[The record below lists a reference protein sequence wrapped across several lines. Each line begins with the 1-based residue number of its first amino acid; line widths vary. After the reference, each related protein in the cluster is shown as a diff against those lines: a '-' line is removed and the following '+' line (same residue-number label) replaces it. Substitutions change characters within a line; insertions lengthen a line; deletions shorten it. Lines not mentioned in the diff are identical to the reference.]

1 MMSFMEL
8 VEMDA
13 MIAKTVGANPLKISL
28 QYTTL
33 CAKSLGCAFPTTK
46 IKYNIGYVES
56 FTMNGLGYGLASK
69 SRGAEVVSDLGSMK
83 KISSMDSAKKGQ
95 KMATCVSI
103 IPSWQ
108 ANRCK
113 MQIL

>member
-1 MMSFMEL
+1 
-8 VEMDA
+8 
-13 MIAKTVGANPLKISL
+13 
-28 QYTTL
+28 
-33 CAKSLGCAFPTTK
+33 
-46 IKYNIGYVES
+46 
-56 FTMNGLGYGLASK
+56 
-69 SRGAEVVSDLGSMK
+69 MK

-113 MQIL
+113 MQII